1 MYDGGSLMNF
11 DVRTRTYFDNKIK
24 QVFVYIT
31 SRCQLRCRQCL
42 YKPLL
47 CNESTDIDFYI
58 LVDLLKE
65 FYKYG
70 AYKVSFLGGEPTLYN
85 DKKNSKDFGDVIEEV
100 KQIGYKY
107 IRVDTNGQ
115 FEKNILMSPR

>member
-1 MYDGGSLMNF
+1 MCDGGMQMNF
-11 DVRTRTYFDNKIK
+11 DAKTRAYFDNKVK

-47 CNESTDIDFYI
+47 CNESTDIDFYT

-70 AYKVSFLGGEPTLYN
+70 AYKISFLGGEPTLYN
-85 DKKNSKDFGDVIEEV
+85 DKENGKNFGDEWTI
-100 KQIGYKY
+100 
-107 IRVDTNGQ
+107 
-115 FEKNILMSPR
+115 